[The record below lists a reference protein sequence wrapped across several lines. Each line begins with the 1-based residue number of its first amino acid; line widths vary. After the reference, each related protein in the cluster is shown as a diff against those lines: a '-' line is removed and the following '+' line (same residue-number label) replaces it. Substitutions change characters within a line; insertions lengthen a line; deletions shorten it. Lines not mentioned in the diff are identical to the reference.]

1 MKYQK
6 GSLRLIVPWSPS
18 ARKVW
23 IEIEKGAGTETG
35 DEGSP
40 SARKVWI
47 EIEKGAGTETG
58 DEGSPSARK
67 VWIEMFK
74 FLCNFFAL
82 TVTFREEGVD

>member
-1 MKYQK
+1 MK
-6 GSLRLIVPWSPS
+6 SNAPSPS

-23 IEIEKGAGTETG
+23 IEMQRDG
-35 DEGSP
+35 DG
-40 SARKVWI
+40 RGCDLV
-47 EIEKGAGTETG
+47 
-58 DEGSPSARK
+58 SPSARK